1 MRNTFD
7 RNHWSVR
14 WDFQAELLNVLLY
27 LRDFIQLE
35 TVTSPHVPPALVSID
50 DPIDLQLTSTD
61 VRMVTNAWLRLWK
74 LAIPLQPKNHADATD
89 LLSVESRLLRR
100 GTPFNQ
106 VVAEVP
112 LLHDLASSATVL
124 NVLQLAR
131 DRALEWNRTRRAER
145 TAFGRRYTGEA
156 RTRVKSLAEKLT
168 DQRQSTSGFELKA
181 SITILDSEIEW
192 WDHVR
197 PGVFLCTRLVA
208 QDRNLFFDLLQE
220 TFLSVSSLEAKTGW
234 TEEIVIPQHKLPP
247 SVLPQSVVLADNDKM
262 VLTCEQV
269 IPYLDGFEMN
279 FKRTDKITETS
290 AMSLSDPDREQ
301 YWKNNRSDRYNGL
314 QLEVRFADGRREL
327 VTDLRRK
334 DKPGDP
340 TVVRFDRDP
349 SDRNSLWLWI
359 MPLPPPGLCVIELSW
374 PEQDITSV
382 AFEFIIIRTHKQ
394 STV

>member
-100 GTPFNQ
+100 GTPFDQ

-247 SVLPQSVVLADNDKM
+247 SALPQSFVLADNENI
-262 VLTCEQV
+262 VLTCERV
-269 IPYLDGFEMN
+269 IPCRDGFEVN
-279 FKRTDKITETS
+279 LKRTAKNIGTS
-290 AMSLSDPDREQ
+290 TTLLSDRNQKP
-301 YWKNNRSDRYNGL
+301 YWEKNQSSDPYNGL
-314 QLEVRFADGRREL
+314 RLEVRFADERKEL
-327 VTDLRRK
+327 VTDLRRE
-334 DKPGDP
+334 DRPGDP
-340 TVVRFDRDP
+340 TVVRFDRHP
-349 SDRNSLWLWI
+349 FDRNSLWLWI
-359 MPLPPPGLCVIELSW
+359 MPLPPPGACVIELSW
-374 PEQDITSV
+374 PEQGIDSAI
-382 AFEFIIIRTHKQ
+382 FEFDGILLLLQ
-394 STV
+394 

>member
-7 RNHWSVR
+7 HSHWSVR

-27 LRDFIQLE
+27 LRDSIQLDE
-35 TVTSPHVPPALVSID
+35 ATLPRVPPPLVSVG
-50 DPIDLQLTSTD
+50 DPVHVRLSAAD
-61 VRMVTNAWLRLWK
+61 VKLVTGTWLRLWK

-100 GTPFNQ
+100 GTPFDQ

-112 LLHDLASSATVL
+112 LLRDLASSSAAL

-131 DRALEWNRTRRAER
+131 DRALEWNRTRTAER
-145 TAFGRRYTGEA
+145 IAFGRRYVGEVH
-156 RTRVKSLAEKLT
+156 TQVKSLAEKVV

-197 PGVFLCTRLVA
+197 PGVFLCTRVVA

-220 TFLSVSSLEAKTGW
+220 TFLSVSSLEVKTGW
-234 TEEIVIPQHKLPP
+234 TEEIVVSQHKLPP
-247 SVLPQSVVLADNDKM
+247 SALPQSVVLADNDKM
-262 VLTCEQV
+262 VLTCERV

-279 FKRTDKITETS
+279 FKRTDKNIGTS
-290 AMSLSDPDREQ
+290 TTSLSDPDREG
-301 YWKNNRSDRYNGL
+301 YWKNNQSDHYNGL
-314 QLEVRFADGRREL
+314 QLEVRFADGRKNL
-327 VTDLRRK
+327 VTDLRRE
-334 DKPGDP
+334 DIPGDP

-349 SDRNSLWLWI
+349 SDDNSLWLWI
-359 MPLPPPGLCVIELSW
+359 MPLPPPGACVIELSW
-374 PEQDITSV
+374 PEQGIDNAI
-382 AFEFIIIRTHKQ
+382 FEFDGILLLHQ
-394 STV
+394 